1 MHRIRR
7 PIHYLIPTIMTS
19 YEGRWIMNDR
29 PTTCFPYN
37 GKWMHNARIDSG
49 NYVSA
54 NRRNAGKRKQVCLLF
69 KNFRKPSRFRTKFPD
84 ILKHSHGYILY
95 TSSDETIGRFRLLI
109 PATKFLSVIS
119 MEGYSLYIAYFLA
132 LLKK

>member
-1 MHRIRR
+1 MENECIMRVSILEITF
-7 PIHYLIPTIMTS
+7 PLIVETLGNGNKFAYYLKIF
-19 YEGRWIMNDR
+19 ENRL
-29 PTTCFPYN
+29 
-37 GKWMHNARIDSG
+37 
-49 NYVSA
+49 VS
-54 NRRNAGKRKQVCLLF
+54 V
-69 KNFRKPSRFRTKFPD
+69 RTKFPD

-132 LLKK
+132 LLKKQGFFPGMKNYFFGTAWKRDGFTLVIKNNNDIRGE